1 MHIRFYA
8 QFIEFL
14 VAHAPW
20 TLRFQWLATSN
31 YFLLVVTFTRIRDG
45 MSGKPAAEKLAFYH

>member
-14 VAHAPW
+14 VAHTPW
-20 TLRFQWLATSN
+20 IFRFQWLATSN
-31 YFLLVVTFTRIRDG
+31 YFLLVATFIRTRDG
-45 MSGKPAAEKLAFYH
+45 TSGKPAAEKLAFYH